1 MCAPPPPSM
10 PHMLPALRMGMG
22 MRVRPPACM
31 QMRVIHFTLHKP
43 LGPSSA
49 YRAERL
55 GIEPLLQLWKQYYA
69 DARKHIQAPDD
80 GELLTFDG

>member
-1 MCAPPPPSM
+1 
-10 PHMLPALRMGMG
+10 
-22 MRVRPPACM
+22 M